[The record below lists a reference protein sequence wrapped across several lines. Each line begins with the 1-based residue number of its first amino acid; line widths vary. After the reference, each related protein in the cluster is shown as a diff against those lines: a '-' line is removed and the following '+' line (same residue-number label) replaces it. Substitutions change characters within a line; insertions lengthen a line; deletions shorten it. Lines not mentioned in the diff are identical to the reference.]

1 MPPLADRPLAA
12 LLAEIAAATPA
23 PGGGSTVAVA
33 CALAAALVEMSAG
46 PPHERAAALQARA
59 LELADADLRSFGPV
73 LEAQRLPAGDES
85 RPERLRAALSAA
97 SDTPL
102 AVAAVG
108 CEVAELAAAVARAG
122 RPSLEGDAAAAA
134 LLAEAATRAAARLV
148 ELNLAGAPD
157 DVRLRTAGE
166 YAARAWAA
174 RTEAATG
181 PLED

>member
-23 PGGGSTVAVA
+23 PGGGSTAAVA

-59 LELADADLRSFGPV
+59 LGLADEDLSSFGPV
-73 LEAQRLPAGDES
+73 LAAQRLPAGDDS
-85 RPERLRAALSAA
+85 RPERVRAALSAA
-97 SDTPL
+97 ADTPL
-102 AVAAVG
+102 AIAAVG
-108 CEVAELAAAVARAG
+108 CEVAELAAELVRDG
-122 RPSLEGDAAAAA
+122 RPSVEGDAAAAA

-148 ELNLAGAPD
+148 ELNLAGVPD
-157 DVRLRTAGE
+157 DIRLRDAGE

-174 RTEAATG
+174 RSAVQR
-181 PLED
+181 PRQR

>member
-1 MPPLADRPLAA
+1 VLADRTLSA
-12 LLAEIAAATPA
+12 LLGEIAAATPA
-23 PGGGSTVAVA
+23 PGGGSTAAVA

-46 PPHERAAALQARA
+46 PPHERAAALRARA
-59 LELADADLRSFGPV
+59 LELADADLDSFAPV
-73 LEAQRLPAGDES
+73 LDAQRLPAADER

-97 SDTPL
+97 SETPL

-108 CEVAELAAAVARAG
+108 CEVAELAAGLARGG

-148 ELNLAGAPD
+148 ELNLAGVPD
-157 DVRLRTAGE
+157 DVRLREAGE

-174 RTEAATG
+174 RESA
-181 PLED
+181 L

>member
-1 MPPLADRPLAA
+1 VPPLADRSLAA

-23 PGGGSTVAVA
+23 PGGGSTAAVA

-46 PPHERAAALQARA
+46 PPHERAATLRARA
-59 LELADADLRSFGPV
+59 LELADEDLSSYGPV
-73 LEAQRLPAGDES
+73 LDAQRSD
-85 RPERLRAALSAA
+85 PERLRAALSAA

-102 AVAAVG
+102 AIAAVG
-108 CEVAELAAAVARAG
+108 CEVAELAAELVHRG
-122 RPSLEGDAAAAA
+122 RPSLAGDAAAAA

-148 ELNLAGAPD
+148 ELNLAGMPD

-174 RTEAATG
+174 RNTVAVIKTEKIG
-181 PLED
+181 